1 MPQQTEKTLAHYVVT
16 RSLERS
22 PQTFKQLLESCHSLF
37 PDQLVSLLHEM
48 EINHLVR
55 RDGEEY
61 ALDSSVSNRWRKI
74 HTDWNENLD
83 QAYTSLSAIMGRI
96 HLPHCL
102 DYEWWFTH
110 SGRERVAELLLRNNP
125 LPAPSVVVFLGS
137 PLFGAF
143 ASALLPES
151 QIYILDK
158 SGATLGAIKEDVD
171 TERVRLVH
179 YDAEWPLPQELI
191 GIADMVFF
199 DPPWYV
205 DYYDLFL
212 RRSMQL
218 VFDRYATIAFVLFPL
233 LTRPASLQE
242 RKRVFEIAMSYGLSL
257 VSMETQVAHYYT
269 PQFEQESLI
278 SKGIDAKNWRRGDL
292 AMFVSDGTRL
302 PENIALRVEEGQ
314 WLELIVGRIKVKV
327 RVKDENPDT
336 YISPELLGFAGG
348 NVVLPTVSRRD
359 PIRSE
364 IDLWTSTQR
373 GFKIKGWKA
382 IWKIVEGIR
391 DNLSLE
397 EIFERIRQEHPN
409 DTISESEK
417 LAVERVW
424 CELRS
429 HLGG

>member
-1 MPQQTEKTLAHYVVT
+1 MTQTEKTLAHYAVI

-37 PDQLVSLLHEM
+37 PDQLASLLGEM
-48 EINHLVR
+48 EANHLVR

-61 ALDSSVSNRWRKI
+61 ALDGSIPNRWRRLY
-74 HTDWNENLD
+74 TDWNENLD
-83 QAYTSLSAIMGRI
+83 RAYTSLSAIMGRI

-110 SGRERVAELLLRNNP
+110 SDREKVAELLLHNNP
-125 LPAPSVVVFLGS
+125 LQTPESVVFLGS

-151 QIYILDK
+151 KIYILDK
-158 SGATLGAIKEDVD
+158 SDATLETIRKDVD
-171 TERVRLVH
+171 SERVHLIH
-179 YDAEWPLPQELI
+179 YDAEESLPQELV
-191 GIADMVFF
+191 GSADMVFF

-218 VFDRYATIAFVLFPL
+218 SYGRYATVAFVLFPL

-257 VSMETQVAHYYT
+257 VSMETHVAHYYT
-269 PQFEQESLI
+269 PQFERETLVRR
-278 SKGIDAKNWRRGDL
+278 GIEAKNWRRGDL
-292 AMFVSDGTRL
+292 AMFISDGTRL

-314 WLELIVGRIKVKV
+314 WRELIVGKVKVKV
-327 RVKDENPDT
+327 RVKDENPDI
-336 YISPELLGFAGG
+336 YIAPELLDFADGH
-348 NVVLPTVSRRD
+348 VALPTVSRRD
-359 PIRSE
+359 PIRKE

-373 GFKIKGWKA
+373 GFKIKGWRA

-391 DNLSLE
+391 DNLSFE
-397 EIFERIRQEHPN
+397 EIFESIRREYPN
-409 DTISESEK
+409 ATIPELEK
-417 LAVERVW
+417 SAVEKVW
-424 CELRS
+424 RELRS
-429 HLGG
+429 HFGG

>member
-1 MPQQTEKTLAHYVVT
+1 MAQSEKTLVQYAVM

-37 PDQLVSLLHEM
+37 PDQLAELLGEM
-48 EINHLVR
+48 KKDNLVR

-61 ALDSSVSNRWRKI
+61 VLDSSVPNLWRKI
-74 HTDWNENLD
+74 HADWNENLD
-83 QAYTSLSAIMGRI
+83 KAYTSLSAIMGRI

-110 SGRERVAELLLRNNP
+110 SGRERVAELLLHSNP
-125 LPAPSVVVFLGS
+125 LLAPSVVVFLGS

-143 ASALLPES
+143 TSALLPES

-158 SGATLGAIKEDVD
+158 NEATLEAIRRDVD
-171 TERVRLVH
+171 AGRVHLVR
-179 YDAEWPLPQELI
+179 YDAENPLPQEFI

-218 VFDRYATIAFVLFPL
+218 AFGRYATVAFVLFPF
-233 LTRPASLQE
+233 LTRPTSLQE

-257 VSMETQVAHYYT
+257 VLMETQVAHYYT
-269 PQFEQESLI
+269 PQFEQEFLT

-292 AMFVSDGTRL
+292 AMFISDGTRL
-302 PENIALRVEEGQ
+302 PENIALRVEEGRWQ
-314 WLELIVGRIKVKV
+314 ELIVGKIKVKV
-327 RVKDENPDT
+327 RVKDEDSNV
-336 YISPELLGFAGG
+336 YISPELLNFADG
-348 NVVLPTVSRRD
+348 NVALPTVSRRD
-359 PIRSE
+359 PIRNE

-373 GFKIKGWKA
+373 GFKIKGWRV

-391 DNLSLE
+391 DNLSFE
-397 EIFERIRQEHPN
+397 KIFESIRREYPN
-409 DTISESEK
+409 TEIPESEK
-417 LAVERVW
+417 PAVEKVW
-424 CELRS
+424 RELRS
-429 HLGG
+429 YFGG

>member
-1 MPQQTEKTLAHYVVT
+1 MSQLEKTLAHYAVM

-37 PDQLVSLLHEM
+37 PDQLASLLHEM
-48 EINHLVR
+48 EKNHFVQ

-61 ALDSSVSNRWRKI
+61 TLDISVSNRWRKV
-74 HTDWNENLD
+74 HADWNENLD
-83 QAYTSLSAIMGRI
+83 RAYTALSAIMGRI

-110 SGRERVAELLLRNNP
+110 GGRERVEDLLLHSNP
-125 LPAPSVVVFLGS
+125 LPVPESVVFLGS

-151 QIYILDK
+151 QIHILDK
-158 SGATLGAIKEDVD
+158 SGATLEAIKEDVD
-171 TERVRLVH
+171 SERVRLVC
-179 YDAEWPLPQELI
+179 YDAEEPLIQELI

-218 VFDRYATIAFVLFPL
+218 IFNRYATVAFVLFPL

-242 RKRVFEIAMSYGLSL
+242 RKQVFEIAMAYGLSL
-257 VSMETQVAHYYT
+257 VAMESHVAHYYT
-269 PQFEQESLI
+269 PQFEQESLAI
-278 SKGIDAKNWRRGDL
+278 KGIDAKNWRRGDL
-292 AMFVSDGTRL
+292 AMFISDGTCL
-302 PENIALRVEEGQ
+302 PENIALRVEEGR
-314 WLELIVGRIKVKV
+314 WLELIVSKIKVKV
-327 RVKDENPDT
+327 RVKDEDPDT
-336 YISPELLGFAGG
+336 YISPELLDFADGK
-348 NVVLPTVSRRD
+348 VALPTVSRRD
-359 PIRSE
+359 PIRNE

-382 IWKIVEGIR
+382 VWKIAEGIR
-391 DNLSLE
+391 DNFSLE
-397 EIFERIRQEHPN
+397 EIFERIRQDYPN
-409 DTISESEK
+409 ATIPESEK
-417 LAVERVW
+417 PAVEKVW
-424 CELRS
+424 HELRS
-429 HLGG
+429 HFGS

>member
-1 MPQQTEKTLAHYVVT
+1 MTQTEKTLAHYAVM
-16 RSLERS
+16 RSLEHS

-37 PDQLVSLLHEM
+37 PDQLASLLDEM
-48 EINHLVR
+48 ETNRLVR

-61 ALDSSVSNRWRKI
+61 ALDGSVPNRWRRLYA
-74 HTDWNENLD
+74 DWNENLD
-83 QAYTSLSAIMGRI
+83 RAYTSLSAIMGRI

-110 SGRERVAELLLRNNP
+110 SGREKVAELLLHNNP
-125 LPAPSVVVFLGS
+125 LPTPESVVFLGS

-143 ASALLPES
+143 ASAMLPES
-151 QIYILDK
+151 KIYILDK
-158 SGATLGAIKEDVD
+158 SGATLETIKKDVD
-171 TERVRLVH
+171 SERVRLVH
-179 YDAEWPLPQELI
+179 YDAEEPLPQELV

-218 VFDRYATIAFVLFPL
+218 AYGRYSTVAFVLFPL

-257 VSMETQVAHYYT
+257 VSMETHVAHYYT
-269 PQFEQESLI
+269 PQFEQETLVR
-278 SKGIDAKNWRRGDL
+278 KGIEAKNWRRGDL
-292 AMFVSDGTRL
+292 AVFISDGTRL

-314 WLELIVGRIKVKV
+314 WRELIVGKVKVKV
-327 RVKDENPDT
+327 RAKDENPDT
-336 YISPELLGFAGG
+336 YIAPELLDFAGG
-348 NVVLPTVSRRD
+348 NVAFPTVSRRD
-359 PIRSE
+359 PIRKE

-373 GFKIKGWKA
+373 GFKIKGWRA
-382 IWKIVEGIR
+382 VWKIVEGIR
-391 DNLSLE
+391 NSLSLE
-397 EIFERIRQEHPN
+397 EIFESIRREYPN
-409 DTISESEK
+409 ATIPELEK
-417 LAVERVW
+417 PSIEKVW
-424 CELRS
+424 RELQS

>member
-1 MPQQTEKTLAHYVVT
+1 MTKSKKTLAHYAAI

-22 PQTFKQLLESCHSLF
+22 PQTFKQLLEGCHSLF
-37 PDQLVSLLHEM
+37 PDQLASLLQEM
-48 EINHLVR
+48 ETDHLVC

-61 ALDSSVSNRWRKI
+61 ALDVSVKNRWRKI
-74 HTDWNENLD
+74 HADWNENLD
-83 QAYTSLSAIMGRI
+83 RAYTALSAIMGRI

-110 SGRERVAELLLRNNP
+110 GGREKVAELLLHNNP
-125 LPAPSVVVFLGS
+125 LPAPESVVFLGS

-143 ASALLPES
+143 ASSLLPES
-151 QIYILDK
+151 QIHILDK
-158 SGATLGAIKEDVD
+158 SRATLGAVEEGVD
-171 TERVRLVH
+171 LGRVHLVH
-179 YDAEWPLPQELI
+179 YDAEDPLPQELV

-212 RRSMQL
+212 RRSMQIT
-218 VFDRYATIAFVLFPL
+218 FGHYATVAFVLFPL
-233 LTRPASLQE
+233 LTRPTSLQE

-257 VSMETQVAHYYT
+257 VSMDTQVAHYYT
-269 PQFEQESLI
+269 PQFEQETLTN
-278 SKGIDAKNWRRGDL
+278 KGIDAKNWRRGDL
-292 AMFVSDGTRL
+292 ALFVSDGTRL
-302 PENIALRVEEGQ
+302 PENIALRVEGGQ
-314 WLELIVGRIKVKV
+314 WQELIISKIKVKV
-327 RVKDENPDT
+327 RVKDENPNE
-336 YISPELLGFAGG
+336 YVSPELLDFADG
-348 NVVLPTVSRRD
+348 NVALPTVSRRD

-373 GFKIKGWKA
+373 GFKIKGRKA

-397 EIFERIRQEHPN
+397 DIFESVRQAYPSAEVP
-409 DTISESEK
+409 DSEK
-417 LAVERVW
+417 PIVEKVW
-424 CELRS
+424 RELRT

>member
-1 MPQQTEKTLAHYVVT
+1 MTQMEKTLAHYAVM

-37 PDQLVSLLHEM
+37 PDQLTSLLDEM
-48 EINHLVR
+48 EVNHLVR
-55 RDGEEY
+55 RDDEEY
-61 ALDSSVSNRWRKI
+61 TLDGSVPNRWRRL
-74 HTDWNENLD
+74 HADWNENLD
-83 QAYTSLSAIMGRI
+83 QAYTSLSAIMRRI

-110 SGRERVAELLLRNNP
+110 SGREKVAELLLHNNP
-125 LPAPSVVVFLGS
+125 LPTPESVVFLGS

-151 QIYILDK
+151 KIYILDK
-158 SGATLGAIKEDVD
+158 SGATLEAIKKDVD
-171 TERVRLVH
+171 SERVHFVH
-179 YDAEWPLPQELI
+179 YDAEEPLPQELV

-218 VFDRYATIAFVLFPL
+218 AYDRYATVAFVLFPL

-242 RKRVFEIAMSYGLSL
+242 RKQVFEIAMSYGLSL
-257 VSMETQVAHYYT
+257 VSMETHVAHYYT
-269 PQFEQESLI
+269 PQFEQETLVR
-278 SKGIDAKNWRRGDL
+278 KGINAKNWRRGDL
-292 AMFVSDGTRL
+292 AVFISDGTRL
-302 PENIALRVEEGQ
+302 PENIAMHVEEGQ
-314 WLELIVGRIKVKV
+314 WRELIVGKVKV
-327 RVKDENPDT
+327 KMRVRDENPDT
-336 YISPELLGFAGG
+336 YISPELLDFVDG
-348 NVVLPTVSRRD
+348 NVAFPTVSRRD
-359 PIRSE
+359 PVRRE

-373 GFKIKGWKA
+373 GFKIKGWRA

-397 EIFERIRQEHPN
+397 EIFENIRRDYPN
-409 DTISESEK
+409 ATIPESERP
-417 LAVERVW
+417 AVEKVW
-424 CELRS
+424 RELQPY
-429 HLGG
+429 LGG

>member
-1 MPQQTEKTLAHYVVT
+1 MTQTEKTLAHYAVM
-16 RSLERS
+16 RSLECS

-37 PDQLVSLLHEM
+37 PDQLMSLLHEM

-61 ALDSSVSNRWRKI
+61 ALDSSVPNRWRRL
-74 HTDWNENLD
+74 HADWNENLD
-83 QAYTSLSAIMGRI
+83 RAYTSLSAIMGRI

-110 SGRERVAELLLRNNP
+110 SGRERVAELLLYNNP
-125 LPAPSVVVFLGS
+125 LPTPESVAFLGS

-143 ASALLPES
+143 MSALLPES
-151 QIYILDK
+151 KVYILDK
-158 SGATLGAIKEDVD
+158 SGATLETIKKDVD
-171 TERVRLVH
+171 SERVSLVH
-179 YDAEWPLPQELI
+179 YDAEDPLPRELV

-212 RRSMQL
+212 RRSLQL
-218 VFDRYATIAFVLFPL
+218 AYGRYATVAVVLFPL

-257 VSMETQVAHYYT
+257 VSMDTQVAHYYT
-269 PQFEQESLI
+269 PQFEQETLAG
-278 SKGIDAKNWRRGDL
+278 KGIDAKNWRRGDL
-292 AMFVSDGTRL
+292 AVFISDGTRL
-302 PENIALRVEEGQ
+302 PENIALRVEEGYWQ
-314 WLELIVGRIKVKV
+314 ELIIGKIKVKV
-327 RVKDENPDT
+327 RVKDENPGT
-336 YISPELLGFAGG
+336 YISPELLDFSDG
-348 NVVLPTVSRRD
+348 NVALPTVSRRD
-359 PIRSE
+359 PIRKE

-397 EIFERIRQEHPN
+397 EVFESVRQEYPN
-409 DTISESEK
+409 VSIPESEK
-417 LAVERVW
+417 SAVEKVW
-424 CELRS
+424 RELRS
-429 HLGG
+429 YLGG

>member
-1 MPQQTEKTLAHYVVT
+1 MSQTEKTLAHYAVI
-16 RSLERS
+16 RSLERT
-22 PQTFKQLLESCHSLF
+22 PQTFKQLLENCHSLF
-37 PDQLVSLLHEM
+37 PDQLLSLLNEM
-48 EINHLVR
+48 ESNHLIC

-61 ALDSSVSNRWRKI
+61 ALDSSFPNRWRKI
-74 HTDWNENLD
+74 YADWNENLD
-83 QAYTSLSAIMGRI
+83 RAYTSLSAIMERI

-110 SGRERVAELLLRNNP
+110 SGRERVAELLIHSNQ
-125 LPAPSVVVFLGS
+125 LPAPETVVFLGS
-137 PLFGAF
+137 PLLGAF

-158 SGATLGAIKEDVD
+158 SEAALEAIKEDVSS
-171 TERVRLVH
+171 ERVHLVH
-179 YDAEWPLPQELI
+179 YDAEGPLQKELI
-191 GIADMVFF
+191 GISDMVFF

-218 VFDRYATIAFVLFPL
+218 SFSRYATVAFVLFPL
-233 LTRPASLQE
+233 LTRPTSLQE
-242 RKRVFEIAMSYGLSL
+242 RKQVFEIAMSYGLSL

-269 PQFEQESLI
+269 PQFEQETLA

-302 PENIALRVEEGQ
+302 PENIALRVEEGR
-314 WLELIVGRIKVKV
+314 WLELIVDKVKVKV
-327 RVKDENPDT
+327 RMKDENPNA
-336 YISPELLGFAGG
+336 YISPELLDFADG
-348 NVVLPTVSRRD
+348 NVALPTVSRRD

-391 DNLSLE
+391 DNLSLD
-397 EIFERIRQEHPN
+397 EIFESIRREHPN
-409 DTISESEK
+409 ATIPESEK
-417 LAVERVW
+417 SAVEKAWR
-424 CELRS
+424 ELQSYLR
-429 HLGG
+429 G

>member
-1 MPQQTEKTLAHYVVT
+1 MTQTEKTLAHYAVM

-37 PDQLVSLLHEM
+37 PDQLASLLGEM
-48 EINHLVR
+48 ETNRLVR

-61 ALDSSVSNRWRKI
+61 ALDGSVPNRWRRL
-74 HTDWNENLD
+74 HADWNENLD
-83 QAYTSLSAIMGRI
+83 RAYTSLSVIMGRI

-110 SGRERVAELLLRNNP
+110 SGREKVAELLLHSNP
-125 LPAPSVVVFLGS
+125 LPMPESVVFLGS

-151 QIYILDK
+151 KIYILDK
-158 SGATLGAIKEDVD
+158 SGATLETIKKDVD
-171 TERVRLVH
+171 SKRVRLVH
-179 YDAEWPLPQELI
+179 YDAEKPLPQELV

-212 RRSMQL
+212 RRSIQL
-218 VFDRYATIAFVLFPL
+218 TYGRYATVAFVLFPL

-242 RKRVFEIAMSYGLSL
+242 RKQVFEIAMSYGLSL
-257 VSMETQVAHYYT
+257 VSMETHVAHYYT
-269 PQFEQESLI
+269 PQFEQETLVR
-278 SKGIDAKNWRRGDL
+278 KGIEAKNWRRGDL
-292 AMFVSDGTRL
+292 AVFISDGTRL

-314 WLELIVGRIKVKV
+314 WRELIVGRVKVKV
-327 RVKDENPDT
+327 RVKDENPDI
-336 YISPELLGFAGG
+336 YIAPELLDFVDG
-348 NVVLPTVSRRD
+348 NVAFPTVSRRD
-359 PIRSE
+359 PVRKE

-397 EIFERIRQEHPN
+397 EIFENIRQEYPN
-409 DTISESEK
+409 AVIPESEK
-417 LAVERVW
+417 SAVEKVW
-424 CELRS
+424 RELRS
-429 HLGG
+429 NLGG

>member
-1 MPQQTEKTLAHYVVT
+1 MTQTEKTLAHYAVM

-37 PDQLVSLLHEM
+37 PDQLASLLGEM
-48 EINHLVR
+48 ETDHFVW

-61 ALDSSVSNRWRKI
+61 ALDGSIPNRWRRLYA
-74 HTDWNENLD
+74 DWNENLD
-83 QAYTSLSAIMGRI
+83 RAYTSLSAIMGRI

-110 SGRERVAELLLRNNP
+110 SGREKVAELLLHNNP
-125 LPAPSVVVFLGS
+125 LPTPESVVFLGS

-151 QIYILDK
+151 KIYILDK
-158 SGATLGAIKEDVD
+158 SDATLETIKKDVD
-171 TERVRLVH
+171 SERVHLIH
-179 YDAEWPLPQELI
+179 YDAEESLPQELV
-191 GIADMVFF
+191 GSADMVFF

-218 VFDRYATIAFVLFPL
+218 SYGRYATVAFVLFPL

-257 VSMETQVAHYYT
+257 VSMETHVAHYYT
-269 PQFEQESLI
+269 PQFEQETLVR
-278 SKGIDAKNWRRGDL
+278 KGIEAKNWRRGDL
-292 AMFVSDGTRL
+292 AVFISDGTRL

-314 WLELIVGRIKVKV
+314 WRELIVGKVKVKV
-327 RVKDENPDT
+327 RVKDENPDI
-336 YISPELLGFAGG
+336 YIAPELLDFADGH
-348 NVVLPTVSRRD
+348 VALPTVSRRD
-359 PIRSE
+359 PIRKE

-373 GFKIKGWKA
+373 GFKIKGWRA

-391 DNLSLE
+391 DNLSFE
-397 EIFERIRQEHPN
+397 EIFESIRREYPN
-409 DTISESEK
+409 ATIPELEK
-417 LAVERVW
+417 PAVEVVW
-424 CELRS
+424 RELQS

>member
-1 MPQQTEKTLAHYVVT
+1 MTQTEKTLAHYAVM

-37 PDQLVSLLHEM
+37 PDQLASLLSEM
-48 EINHLVR
+48 ETNHFVW

-61 ALDSSVSNRWRKI
+61 ALNGSIPNRWRRLYA
-74 HTDWNENLD
+74 DWNENLD
-83 QAYTSLSAIMGRI
+83 RAYTSLSAIMGRI

-110 SGRERVAELLLRNNP
+110 SGREKVVELLLHNNP
-125 LPAPSVVVFLGS
+125 LPTPESVVFLGS

-151 QIYILDK
+151 KIYILDK
-158 SGATLGAIKEDVD
+158 SDATLETIKKDVD
-171 TERVRLVH
+171 SERVHLIH
-179 YDAEWPLPQELI
+179 YDAEKSLPQELV
-191 GIADMVFF
+191 GSADMVFF

-218 VFDRYATIAFVLFPL
+218 SYGRYATVAFVLFPL

-257 VSMETQVAHYYT
+257 VSMETHVAHYYT
-269 PQFEQESLI
+269 PQFEQETLVR
-278 SKGIDAKNWRRGDL
+278 KGIEAKNWRRGDL
-292 AMFVSDGTRL
+292 AVFISDGTCL
-302 PENIALRVEEGQ
+302 PENIVLRVEEGQ
-314 WLELIVGRIKVKV
+314 WRELIVSKVKVKV
-327 RVKDENPDT
+327 RVKDENPDI
-336 YISPELLGFAGG
+336 YIAPELLDFADGH
-348 NVVLPTVSRRD
+348 VALPTVSRRD
-359 PIRSE
+359 PIRKE

-373 GFKIKGWKA
+373 GFKIKGWRA

-391 DNLSLE
+391 DNLSFE
-397 EIFERIRQEHPN
+397 EIFESIRREYPN
-409 DTISESEK
+409 ATIPELEK
-417 LAVERVW
+417 PAVEVVW
-424 CELRS
+424 RELQS

>member
-1 MPQQTEKTLAHYVVT
+1 MTQTEKTLAHYAVM
-16 RSLERS
+16 RSLECS

-37 PDQLVSLLHEM
+37 PDQLMSLLHEM

-61 ALDSSVSNRWRKI
+61 ALDSSVPNRWRRL
-74 HTDWNENLD
+74 HADWNENLD
-83 QAYTSLSAIMGRI
+83 RAYTSLSAIMGRI

-110 SGRERVAELLLRNNP
+110 SGRERVAELLLYNNP
-125 LPAPSVVVFLGS
+125 LPTPESVAFLGS

-143 ASALLPES
+143 MSALLPES
-151 QIYILDK
+151 KVYILDK
-158 SGATLGAIKEDVD
+158 SGATLETIKKDVD
-171 TERVRLVH
+171 SKRVRLVH
-179 YDAEWPLPQELI
+179 YDAEDPLPRELV

-199 DPPWYV
+199 DPPWYM

-212 RRSMQL
+212 RRSLQL
-218 VFDRYATIAFVLFPL
+218 AYGRYATVAFVLFPL

-257 VSMETQVAHYYT
+257 VSMDTQVAHYYT
-269 PQFEQESLI
+269 PQFEQETLAG
-278 SKGIDAKNWRRGDL
+278 KGIDAKNWRRGDL
-292 AMFVSDGTRL
+292 AVFISDGTRL
-302 PENIALRVEEGQ
+302 PENIALRVEEGYWQ
-314 WLELIVGRIKVKV
+314 ELIIGKIKVKV
-327 RVKDENPDT
+327 RVKDENPGT
-336 YISPELLGFAGG
+336 YISPELLDFSDG
-348 NVVLPTVSRRD
+348 NVALPTVSRRD
-359 PIRSE
+359 PIRKE

-397 EIFERIRQEHPN
+397 EVFESVRQEYPN
-409 DTISESEK
+409 VSIPESEK
-417 LAVERVW
+417 SAVEKVW
-424 CELRS
+424 RELRS
-429 HLGG
+429 YLGG

>member
-1 MPQQTEKTLAHYVVT
+1 M

-37 PDQLVSLLHEM
+37 PDQLASLLHEM
-48 EINHLVR
+48 EKNHFVQ

-61 ALDSSVSNRWRKI
+61 MLDISVSNRWRKV
-74 HTDWNENLD
+74 HADWNENLD
-83 QAYTSLSAIMGRI
+83 RAYTALSAIMGRI

-110 SGRERVAELLLRNNP
+110 GGRERVAELLLHSNL
-125 LPAPSVVVFLGS
+125 LPVPESVVFLGS

-151 QIYILDK
+151 QIHILDK
-158 SGATLGAIKEDVD
+158 SGATLEAIKEDVD
-171 TERVRLVH
+171 SERVRLVR
-179 YDAEWPLPQELI
+179 YDAEEPLIQELI

-212 RRSMQL
+212 RRSIQL
-218 VFDRYATIAFVLFPL
+218 TFNRYATVAFVLFPL

-242 RKRVFEIAMSYGLSL
+242 RKQVFEIAMSYGLSL

-269 PQFEQESLI
+269 PQFEQESLAI
-278 SKGIDAKNWRRGDL
+278 KGIDAKNWRRGDL
-292 AMFVSDGTRL
+292 AMFISDGTCL
-302 PENIALRVEEGQ
+302 PENIALRVEEGR
-314 WLELIVGRIKVKV
+314 WLELIVSKIKVKV
-327 RVKDENPDT
+327 RVKDEDPDI
-336 YISPELLGFAGG
+336 YISPELLDFADGK
-348 NVVLPTVSRRD
+348 VALPTVSRRD
-359 PIRSE
+359 PIRNE

-382 IWKIVEGIR
+382 VWKIAEGIR
-391 DNLSLE
+391 DNFSLE
-397 EIFERIRQEHPN
+397 EIFERIRQDYPN
-409 DTISESEK
+409 ATIPESEK
-417 LAVERVW
+417 PAVEKVW
-424 CELRS
+424 HELRS
-429 HLGG
+429 HFGG

>member
-1 MPQQTEKTLAHYVVT
+1 MTQTEKTLAHYAVM

-37 PDQLVSLLHEM
+37 PDQLASLLGEM
-48 EINHLVR
+48 ETDHFVW

-61 ALDSSVSNRWRKI
+61 ALDGSILNRWRRLYA
-74 HTDWNENLD
+74 DWNENLD
-83 QAYTSLSAIMGRI
+83 RAYTSLSAIMGRI

-110 SGRERVAELLLRNNP
+110 SGREKVAELLLHNNP
-125 LPAPSVVVFLGS
+125 LPTPESVVFLGS

-151 QIYILDK
+151 KIYILDK
-158 SGATLGAIKEDVD
+158 SDATLETIKKDVD
-171 TERVRLVH
+171 SERVHLIH
-179 YDAEWPLPQELI
+179 YDAEESLPQELV
-191 GIADMVFF
+191 GSADMVFF

-205 DYYDLFL
+205 DYYDIFL

-218 VFDRYATIAFVLFPL
+218 SYGRYATVAFVLFPL

-257 VSMETQVAHYYT
+257 VSMETHIAPDLLVFADGHVA
-269 PQFEQESLI
+269 
-278 SKGIDAKNWRRGDL
+278 
-292 AMFVSDGTRL
+292 
-302 PENIALRVEEGQ
+302 
-314 WLELIVGRIKVKV
+314 
-327 RVKDENPDT
+327 
-336 YISPELLGFAGG
+336 
-348 NVVLPTVSRRD
+348 LPTVSRRD
-359 PIRSE
+359 PIRKE

-373 GFKIKGWKA
+373 GFKIKGWRA

-391 DNLSLE
+391 DNLSFE
-397 EIFERIRQEHPN
+397 EIFESIRREYPN
-409 DTISESEK
+409 ATIPELEK
-417 LAVERVW
+417 PAVEVVW
-424 CELRS
+424 RELQS

>member
-1 MPQQTEKTLAHYVVT
+1 MMQTEKTLAHYAAM

-22 PQTFKQLLESCHSLF
+22 PQTFEQLLESCHSLF
-37 PDQLVSLLHEM
+37 PDQLASLLDEM
-48 EINHLVR
+48 ETNRLVR
-55 RDGEEY
+55 RDGGEY
-61 ALDSSVSNRWRKI
+61 TLDGSVPNRWRRLYA
-74 HTDWNENLD
+74 DWNENLD
-83 QAYTSLSAIMGRI
+83 RAYTSLSAIMGRI

-110 SGRERVAELLLRNNP
+110 SGREKVAELLLHNNP
-125 LPAPSVVVFLGS
+125 LPTPESVVFLGS

-151 QIYILDK
+151 KIYILDK
-158 SGATLGAIKEDVD
+158 SGATLETIKKNVD
-171 TERVRLVH
+171 SERVHLVH
-179 YDAEWPLPQELI
+179 YNAEEPLPQELI

-218 VFDRYATIAFVLFPL
+218 AYGRYATVAFVLFPL

-257 VSMETQVAHYYT
+257 VSMETHVAHYYT
-269 PQFEQESLI
+269 PQFEQETLVR
-278 SKGIDAKNWRRGDL
+278 KGIEAKNWRRGDL
-292 AMFVSDGTRL
+292 AVFISDGTRL

-314 WLELIVGRIKVKV
+314 WRELIVGKVKVKV
-327 RVKDENPDT
+327 RIKDENPDI
-336 YISPELLGFAGG
+336 YIAPELLDFADG

-359 PIRSE
+359 PVRKE
-364 IDLWTSTQR
+364 IDLWTSTQH
-373 GFKIKGWKA
+373 GFKIKGWRA

-391 DNLSLE
+391 DNLLFE
-397 EIFERIRQEHPN
+397 EIFESIRREYPN
-409 DTISESEK
+409 VIIPESEK
-417 LAVERVW
+417 PAVEKVW
-424 CELRS
+424 RELQS

>member
-1 MPQQTEKTLAHYVVT
+1 MSQTEKTLAQYAVI

-37 PDQLVSLLHEM
+37 PDQLLALLHEM
-48 EINHLVR
+48 ETNHLVR

-61 ALDSSVSNRWRKI
+61 TLDSSVPNQWRKI
-74 HTDWNENLD
+74 HADWNENLD
-83 QAYTSLSAIMGRI
+83 RAYTALSAIMGRI

-110 SGRERVAELLLRNNP
+110 GGREKVTELLLHSNP
-125 LPAPSVVVFLGS
+125 LPAPGTVVFLGS

-143 ASALLPES
+143 ASFLLPES

-158 SGATLGAIKEDVD
+158 SGATLEAIKEDINS
-171 TERVRLVH
+171 ERVHLVQ
-179 YDAEWPLPQELI
+179 YDAEEPLSQHLI
-191 GIADMVFF
+191 GIADMIFF

-205 DYYDLFL
+205 DYYNLFL
-212 RRSMQL
+212 HRSMQL
-218 VFDRYATIAFVLFPL
+218 AFGRYATVAFVLFPL
-233 LTRPASLQE
+233 LTRPTSLEE
-242 RKRVFEIAMSYGLSL
+242 RKQVFEIVISHGLSL
-257 VSMETQVAHYYT
+257 ILMETQVAHYYT

-292 AMFVSDGTRL
+292 AMFISDGTRL
-302 PENIALRVEEGQ
+302 PENIALRVEEGR
-314 WLELIVGRIKVKV
+314 WLELIVGKIKVKV
-327 RVKDENPDT
+327 RIKDEDQNV
-336 YISPELLGFAGG
+336 YIPPELLDFADG

-382 IWKIVEGIR
+382 IGKIVEGIR

-397 EIFERIRQEHPN
+397 EIFESVRREYPN
-409 DTISESEK
+409 VEIPESEK
-417 LAVERVW
+417 PAIEMVW
-424 CELRS
+424 HELRPY
-429 HLGG
+429 LGG

>member
-1 MPQQTEKTLAHYVVT
+1 MTQTERTLTHYAVMC
-16 RSLERS
+16 SLERS
-22 PQTFKQLLESCHSLF
+22 PQTFRQLLESCHSLF

-48 EINHLVR
+48 ETSRLVR

-61 ALDSSVSNRWRKI
+61 TLDSSIPNRWRKL
-74 HTDWNENLD
+74 HADWNENLD

-110 SGRERVAELLLRNNP
+110 SGREKVTELLLHNNT
-125 LPAPSVVVFLGS
+125 LPVPESVIFIGS

-158 SGATLGAIKEDVD
+158 SDATLEAIKEGVD
-171 TERVRLVH
+171 SERVRLVH
-179 YDAEWPLPQELI
+179 YDAEEPLPQEMV

-205 DYYDLFL
+205 DYYNLFL

-218 VFDRYATIAFVLFPL
+218 AFGHYATVAFVLFPL
-233 LTRPASLQE
+233 LTRPTSLQE
-242 RKRVFEIAMSYGLSL
+242 RKKVFEIAMSYGLSL

-269 PQFEQESLI
+269 PQFEQETLV
-278 SKGIDAKNWRRGDL
+278 SKGIEAKNWRRGDL
-292 AMFVSDGTRL
+292 AMFISDGTRL

-314 WLELIVGRIKVKV
+314 WRELIVGKIKVKV
-327 RVKDENPDT
+327 RVKDESPDV
-336 YISPELLGFAGG
+336 YIAPELLDFADGK
-348 NVVLPTVSRRD
+348 VALPTVSRRD

-373 GFKIKGWKA
+373 GLKIKGWKA

-397 EIFERIRQEHPN
+397 EIFESYNVPIP
-409 DTISESEK
+409 
-417 LAVERVW
+417 
-424 CELRS
+424 
-429 HLGG
+429 

>member
-1 MPQQTEKTLAHYVVT
+1 MTQSEKTLAHYAVM

-22 PQTFKQLLESCHSLF
+22 PQTFKQLLEGCHSLF
-37 PDQLVSLLHEM
+37 PDQLAELLGEM
-48 EINHLVR
+48 ERDRLVR

-61 ALDSSVSNRWRKI
+61 VLDSSIPNRWRKL
-74 HTDWNENLD
+74 HADWNENLD
-83 QAYTSLSAIMGRI
+83 KAYTSLSAIMGRI

-110 SGRERVAELLLRNNP
+110 SGRERVAELLLHTNP
-125 LPAPSVVVFLGS
+125 LPAPGTVVFLGS

-158 SGATLGAIKEDVD
+158 SEAALESIQGDVD
-171 TERVRLVH
+171 AERVHLVR
-179 YDAEWPLPQELI
+179 YDAENSLPQEFI
-191 GIADMVFF
+191 GIADMLFF

-205 DYYDLFL
+205 EYYDLFL
-212 RRSMQL
+212 RRSMQ
-218 VFDRYATIAFVLFPL
+218 FAFGRYATVAFVLFPL

-269 PQFEQESLI
+269 PQFEQESLTN
-278 SKGIDAKNWRRGDL
+278 KGIDAKNWRRGDL
-292 AMFVSDGTRL
+292 AMFISDGARL
-302 PENIALRVEEGQ
+302 PENIALR
-314 WLELIVGRIKVKV
+314 LEKGRWQEMIVGKIKVKV
-327 RVKDENPDT
+327 RVKDEDPNT
-336 YISPELLGFAGG
+336 YISPELLDFADG
-348 NVVLPTVSRRD
+348 NVALPTVSRRD
-359 PIRSE
+359 PIRNA

-382 IWKIVEGIR
+382 IWNILEGIR

-397 EIFERIRQEHPN
+397 EILENIRREYP
-409 DTISESEK
+409 DAAIPESETSI
-417 LAVERVW
+417 VEKVW
-424 CELRS
+424 CELRP
-429 HLGG
+429 HFGG